1 MTLPAH
7 PTRPS
12 PGSGRNPPSC
22 PPPPPC
28 LGDLLRSPG
37 VGVGT
42 GKNTAN
48 TRRHAEEH
56 VPSPGPR
63 LSPTL
68 CGRQGHPKAPMR
80 ITGPD
85 AHSHP
90 PLQPRAGVRGAAH
103 LVIVFVD
110 ILVELVQGHSCPKVS
125 RVVLGKTERAESDEG
140 CLGPRERLGVKG
152 TWETEAGTG
161 TVWGS
166 RAPLQTGIPGQAR
179 PAGDKGASL
188 VERSQ
193 VCSFSRVCGCTG
205 PCLSAP

>member
-1 MTLPAH
+1 MWGWGQVRTQPIPGGMLKSTSQAQGPDSPLLCVGGGDTQRPPCELQGQMPAH
-7 PTRPS
+7 
-12 PGSGRNPPSC
+12 
-22 PPPPPC
+22 
-28 LGDLLRSPG
+28 
-37 VGVGT
+37 
-42 GKNTAN
+42 
-48 TRRHAEEH
+48 
-56 VPSPGPR
+56 
-63 LSPTL
+63 
-68 CGRQGHPKAPMR
+68 
-80 ITGPD
+80 I
-85 AHSHP
+85 

-125 RVVLGKTERAESDEG
+125 RVVLGKTERAKNDEG